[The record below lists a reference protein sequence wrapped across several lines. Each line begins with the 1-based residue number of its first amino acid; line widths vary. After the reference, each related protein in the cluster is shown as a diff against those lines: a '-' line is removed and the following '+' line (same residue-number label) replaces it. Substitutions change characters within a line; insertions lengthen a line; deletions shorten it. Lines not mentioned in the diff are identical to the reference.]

1 MKFILKKMK
10 KWNTFYLLLVVVL
23 AIVILKTSCMED
35 QKQDEA
41 TLKSKAVLENISE
54 RKSVRKYLSKSVEE
68 DKIDAMLKAGMAAPS
83 GMDRRP
89 WEFVVVTD
97 RVALDSMAAKLPYA
111 KMLTSVPLAIVVCG
125 DTTLSSYWYL
135 DCSAATQNILL
146 AAEAL
151 GLGAVWT
158 AAYPYEDRIDVVR
171 QNTGYQRYSASLR
184 DSDRL
189 SGWSAKSKRLN
200 LIRNGY
206 IGIHTKPLLY
216 HCARIHTDFLPCID
230 KACTYMS
237 VYPVFLLCL

>member
-97 RVALDSMAAKLPYA
+97 RVTLDSMAAKLPYA

-171 QNTGYQRYSASLR
+171 QNTGLPENIVPLCVIPIGYPDGPQK
-184 DSDRL
+184 
-189 SGWSAKSKRLN
+189 AKDKFDSKRVH
-200 LIRNGY
+200 RN
-206 IGIHTKPLLY
+206 
-216 HCARIHTDFLPCID
+216 
-230 KACTYMS
+230 TY
-237 VYPVFLLCL
+237 